1 MKLEGI
7 TMNEQEYLSQYDSN
21 KYVKPSVTVDINIF
35 SIFEET
41 CTNYRKLPEKKL
53 KILLIRRGSHPY
65 QGMYALPGGFVK
77 PNETL
82 EAAAFRELQEETG
95 ADCEYLQQLRTFS
108 DPNRDPRYWVITCAY
123 TALVN
128 GTSLKISAG
137 SDAADVKWFN
147 IDLSKDNNKE
157 NQWILSLNN
166 NDSLLKAIMVE
177 KSRRKVDDL
186 PNLELVETDNLA
198 FDHALI
204 IGCALLKLRENI
216 KYEPIIFN
224 MLPDK
229 FTLTEAQQVYEAIL
243 GEKVYAQVFRR
254 KIAGFV
260 EETLEY
266 TETGGHRPSRLYRK
280 KQTLN

>member
-1 MKLEGI
+1 
-7 TMNEQEYLSQYDSN
+7 MNEQEYLNQYDSN
-21 KYVKPSVTVDINIF
+21 KYVKPSVTVDISIF
-35 SIFEET
+35 SIFEEI

-65 QGMYALPGGFVK
+65 RGMYALPGGFVK

-95 ADCEYLQQLRTFS
+95 ANCKYLQQLRTFS

-128 GTSLKISAG
+128 ETSLKIEAG
-137 SDAADVKWFN
+137 SDAADVEWFN
-147 IDLSKDNNKE
+147 IHLSKNYEKE
-157 NQWILSLNN
+157 NQWVLSLNN
-166 NDSLLKAIMVE
+166 NDSSLKAIMVE
-177 KSRRKVDDL
+177 RSRSKVDDL
-186 PNLELVETDNLA
+186 PGLELIETDNLA

-204 IGCALLKLRENI
+204 IGCALLKLRADI

-266 TETGGHRPSRLYRK
+266 TETGGHRPSKLYRK

>member
-1 MKLEGI
+1 
-7 TMNEQEYLSQYDSN
+7 MNEQEYLNQYDSN
-21 KYVKPSVTVDINIF
+21 KYVKPSVTVDISIF
-35 SIFEET
+35 SIFEEI

-65 QGMYALPGGFVK
+65 RGMYALPGGFVK

-95 ADCEYLQQLRTFS
+95 ANCKYLQQLRTFS

-128 GTSLKISAG
+128 ETSLKIAAG
-137 SDAADVKWFN
+137 SDAADVEWFN
-147 IDLSKDNNKE
+147 IHLSKNYEKE
-157 NQWILSLNN
+157 NQWVLSLNN
-166 NDSLLKAIMVE
+166 NDSSLKAIMVE
-177 KSRRKVDDL
+177 RSRSKVDDL
-186 PNLELVETDNLA
+186 PGLELIEADNLA

-204 IGCALLKLRENI
+204 IVCALLKLRTDI

-266 TETGGHRPSRLYRK
+266 TETGGHRPSKLYRK